1 MKIEHWESMVLWS
14 PKQIIAL
21 FYVPN
26 CQSNLIELGIW
37 VIRGSAPPCPR
48 PRPQAFEQVNVTK
61 QLVSSLRLSF
71 YLSLIQKSKLHYSS
85 GTQIIINR
93 FHLTNLRGVEVREL
107 ELVRG
112 KLEARR
118 TVIDICYYDVNHSS

>member
-26 CQSNLIELGIW
+26 CQSKLIELGIW
-37 VIRGSAPPCPR
+37 VIRGSAPPF

-71 YLSLIQKSKLHYSS
+71 YLSLIQKSKLHYPS

>member
-1 MKIEHWESMVLWS
+1 MVLWS

-37 VIRGSAPPCPR
+37 VIPRSAPPF

>member
-1 MKIEHWESMVLWS
+1 MRHPS
-14 PKQIIAL
+14 PA
-21 FYVPN
+21 
-26 CQSNLIELGIW
+26 S
-37 VIRGSAPPCPR
+37 
-48 PRPQAFEQVNVTK
+48 RPQAFEQGNVTK
-61 QLVSSLRLSF
+61 QLVSLRLSF

-118 TVIDICYYDVNHSS
+118 TVIDICYYDVNHGS